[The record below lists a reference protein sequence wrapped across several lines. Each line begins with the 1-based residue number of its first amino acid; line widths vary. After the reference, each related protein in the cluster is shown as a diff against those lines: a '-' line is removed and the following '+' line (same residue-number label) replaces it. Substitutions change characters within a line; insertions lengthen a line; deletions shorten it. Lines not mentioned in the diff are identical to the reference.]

1 MFLLNRLPWILRR
14 VFVKLLLIFPCLHQT
29 MLLLCSRPKRE
40 ANIQQQFKPRARKQ
54 KFLLTFFFQRV
65 KVARFLMRGQFPLSV
80 SLFFFKIYILCRQ
93 FLDLAKK
100 VEDEA
105 KHFSL
110 LIQSYGMNK
119 SLPMPTLLP
128 GDLKRCFSICQ
139 KDIFSISVYILL
151 CSTATLTLKF
161 TNEVYNEV
169 CMKCTTEVK

>member
-1 MFLLNRLPWILRR
+1 MFTLDNAITLLTSKKRGEYPTTIQTSR
-14 VFVKLLLIFPCLHQT
+14 KKAEISADLLLLESKGGPVFNERLVSSIG
-29 MLLLCSRPKRE
+29 
-40 ANIQQQFKPRARKQ
+40 
-54 KFLLTFFFQRV
+54 FFV
-65 KVARFLMRGQFPLSV
+65 
-80 SLFFFKIYILCRQ
+80 FFKIYILCRQ